1 MVFYL
6 VCVYSDVLC
15 VSRIEFR
22 QRLQLVDS
30 LAEKLDCVFV
40 VSEIAMRYLQRLVVV
55 ERNSRYLEKHVLTC
69 KVVMFRHAVEI
80 RQCDLIPRLHETV
93 FYLRHL
99 CGFFDVRIVMR
110 TMPMPARRERERQRI
125 ESKDVRMHV
134 HAFIYFG
141 LNYLA
146 RVNNK
151 RLNKETQ

>member
-1 MVFYL
+1 MFWH
-6 VCVYSDVLC
+6 
-15 VSRIEFR
+15 
-22 QRLQLVDS
+22 
-30 LAEKLDCVFV
+30 
-40 VSEIAMRYLQRLVVV
+40 AM
-55 ERNSRYLEKHVLTC
+55 
-69 KVVMFRHAVEI
+69 EI

-125 ESKDVRMHV
+125 KPKDVRMHV

-141 LNYLA
+141 LDYLA